1 MRLLNS
7 DLHGG
12 RITPEEYQIRAREL
26 GGETG

>member
-12 RITPEEYQIRAREL
+12 RITQEEYQRRAGEL
-26 GGETG
+26 GGSS